1 MYHNN
6 MWSLVKWFQMM
17 VIRGHHISVIED
29 HAFAGL
35 DQLAQLN
42 IFECDLTFMPPVSD
56 VKDTV
61 SELHLDSNDISYV
74 PYGYFQG
81 FKKLH
86 RLSLADNLLTELPD
100 VTDLTSTLR
109 SLEVQRNIITHFP
122 NWMLN
127 ASMANWTSL
136 HIFQNRIREF
146 SPMIIRHQHRLKFIN
161 LRENDLTTLFEY
173 PDVTWDTMTEV
184 HIEYN
189 PLHCDN
195 SLAWQANVNHTG
207 NDKVIVTGAV
217 LYIGGQCESP
227 QWLKERFLDDLGLYY
242 IIT

>member
-35 DQLAQLN
+35 DHLAQLN

-56 VKDTV
+56 VNDTL

-81 FKKLH
+81 FEKLH

-100 VTDLTSTLR
+100 FTDLTSTR
-109 SLEVQRNIITHFP
+109 RKLEVQSNMITHFP
-122 NWMLN
+122 SWMLN
-127 ASMANWTSL
+127 TSMANWTTL
-136 HIFQNRIREF
+136 QIY
-146 SPMIIRHQHRLKFIN
+146 
-161 LRENDLTTLFEY
+161 ENIKSRGLFDIQRDLTMRHLIWYFMIWHILMPRNMMICYFLFTLFS
-173 PDVTWDTMTEV
+173 
-184 HIEYN
+184 
-189 PLHCDN
+189 C
-195 SLAWQANVNHTG
+195 
-207 NDKVIVTGAV
+207 
-217 LYIGGQCESP
+217 
-227 QWLKERFLDDLGLYY
+227 LK
-242 IIT
+242 